1 MQKSQDKREISRQQD
16 PKGRKTPQSPSPDTA
31 VQAHMWRPQ
40 PPQFPEM
47 LGCVPSVQLTL
58 GNRKGTG
65 PGSQADLSP
74 PNSAPLLPWAP
85 CNLSF
90 FISQWKLQLLPA
102 GQLEYIKQYLRK
114 TANTISSQSV
124 YWASMPPP
132 NVTTSF
138 QTAHQLDRLAVAV
151 YGDSDFTLFFAISTS
166 AQLLSLDRNG
176 KAKGPCS

>member
-74 PNSAPLLPWAP
+74 PNSAPLLPRAP

-114 TANTISSQSV
+114 TANTISSQECLLGLNATTECYNFLPNGSSV
-124 YWASMPPP
+124 GQAGRGS
-132 NVTTSF
+132 VRG
-138 QTAHQLDRLAVAV
+138 LRLHPLLCYQHLCAVAV
-151 YGDSDFTLFFAISTS
+151 L
-166 AQLLSLDRNG
+166 R
-176 KAKGPCS
+176 P